1 MHKYVLARRVT
12 STFMVVGALF
22 VLTYGL
28 GELLAPHSGEI
39 SPGLAQALLGIGVL
53 LICIGL
59 VMRAGLWIKGS
70 PPGPS

>member
-28 GELLAPHSGEI
+28 GELFAPHSGEI
-39 SPGLAQALLGIGVL
+39 SPSLAQALLGIGVL
-53 LICIGL
+53 LIGIGL
-59 VMRAGLWIKGS
+59 VMRAGLWIKGP